1 VALVKDDKRRAQTA
15 AKLRAFLAAR
25 DANNLKSLSGDCAE
39 HAFLFEDGALLDA
52 GLLAY
57 ACAKFLDK
65 PYIAESKEW
74 REYSRRTI
82 GELERATALF
92 KEGKSEA
99 GAQTLHALVD
109 EAEALSATLGR
120 FARSVVEKARVKA
133 ATQMYAH
140 GASLGKAV
148 EMTGANKK
156 DVFAYI
162 GGTRLQEQYATIS
175 ARQRFENARKLFQ

>member
-1 VALVKDDKRRAQTA
+1 MKDGRRRAQTT
-15 AKLRAFLAAR
+15 AKLRAFLAAK
-25 DANNLKSLSGDCAE
+25 DANNLKSLSGDCAQ
-39 HAFLFEDGALLDA
+39 HAFLFEDAALLDA

-57 ACAKFLDK
+57 AFAKFLDK
-65 PYIAESKEW
+65 PYIVKSKEW
-74 REYSRRTI
+74 REYSRYALA
-82 GELERATALF
+82 ELEKTQAFF
-92 KEGKSEA
+92 KEGKNEA
-99 GAQTLHALVD
+99 GAQTLHALLD

-148 EMTGANKK
+148 EITQTNKK

-162 GGTRLQEQYATIS
+162 GGTHLQEQYATLGV
-175 ARQRFENARKLFQ
+175 RQRFENAKKLFEDK